1 MMEMERF
8 VKSPEGLE
16 LSILCLDYG
25 YKLAPHP
32 SELTR
37 DQINFLTAA
46 LAYRLKQIKYYS
58 KPLEEGTTRI
68 IFE

>member
-1 MMEMERF
+1 MEGF

-16 LSILCLDYG
+16 LAALCLDYG

-32 SELTR
+32 GGLTR
-37 DQINFLTAA
+37 DQINFLIFS
-46 LAYRLKQIKYYS
+46 LSHRIKQAGYQR
-58 KPLEEGTTRI
+58 PAEDGVTRI